1 MAELQKG
8 LEGVIASQT
17 KVSSIIDSQLTY
29 AGYDID
35 DLAQNA
41 EFEEVVFLLWHYRL
55 PNEEELKELKEK
67 LFGYMT
73 LNPRV
78 YSHFKEYATSNVHP
92 MTALRTSVSYIAHF
106 DEHAETESDEQ
117 TMERAIRI
125 QAKIASLVT
134 AYARVREG
142 KGVVKPNS
150 DLNYAGNFLYM
161 LRGELPTDI
170 EVEAFNKALV
180 LHADHEL
187 NASTFTA
194 RCAVSSLSDMY
205 SGIVAAVG
213 SLKGPLHGGANE
225 RVMSMLS
232 EVKSIDEVDNYID
245 KKIENK
251 EKIMGFGHRVYK
263 DGDPRAKYLKEMS
276 RKITAETG
284 QSQLFDISVKIA
296 DKMKEEK
303 GLIAN
308 VDFFSATVY
317 HSMNIEHD
325 LFTPIFAVSRTSGW
339 IAHILE
345 QYRDNRIMR
354 PRAEYI
360 GETDRKYEPIEK
372 R

>member
-1 MAELQKG
+1 MAELQRG
-8 LEGVIASQT
+8 LEGVIAAET
-17 KVSSIIDSQLTY
+17 KISSIIDSQLTY

-35 DLAQNA
+35 DLAENA
-41 EFEEVVFLLWHYRL
+41 QFEEIIFLLWNYRL
-55 PNEEELKELKEK
+55 PTKDELQELKSK
-67 LFGYMT
+67 LYEYMT

-78 YSHFKEYATSNVHP
+78 YKHFEEYVTDKVHP

-106 DEHAETESDEQ
+106 DPDAEDEADEKKY
-117 TMERAIRI
+117 ERAIRI

-134 AYARVREG
+134 AFSRVREG
-142 KGVVKPNS
+142 KEPLKPNS
-150 DLNYAGNFLYM
+150 DLSYAGNFLYM
-161 LRGELPTDI
+161 LKGELPTDI
-170 EVEAFNKALV
+170 EEEAFNKALI

-187 NASTFTA
+187 NASAFTA

-225 RVMSMLS
+225 RVMAMLS
-232 EVKSIDEVDNYID
+232 EVGSLDNVDNYLD
-245 KKIENK
+245 EKIANK

-263 DGDPRAKYLKEMS
+263 EGDPRAKYLREMS
-276 RKITAETG
+276 RKITEETG
-284 QSQLFDISVKIA
+284 QSELYEMSLAIEKR
-296 DKMKEEK
+296 MKEEK
-303 GLIAN
+303 GLIPN

-317 HSMNIEHD
+317 HSMDIPHD

-354 PRAEYI
+354 PRANYI
-360 GETDRKYEPIEK
+360 GETLSLIHI
-372 R
+372 

>member
-1 MAELQKG
+1 MAELQRG
-8 LEGVIASQT
+8 LEGVIAAET
-17 KVSSIIDSQLTY
+17 KISSIIDSQLTY

-35 DLAQNA
+35 DLAENA
-41 EFEEVVFLLWHYRL
+41 QFEEIIFLLWNYRL
-55 PNEEELKELKEK
+55 PTKDELQELKSK
-67 LFGYMT
+67 LYEYMT

-78 YSHFKEYATSNVHP
+78 YKHFEEYVTDKVHP

-106 DEHAETESDEQ
+106 DPDAEDEADEKKY
-117 TMERAIRI
+117 ERAIHI

-134 AYARVREG
+134 AFSRVREG
-142 KGVVKPNS
+142 KEPLKPNS
-150 DLNYAGNFLYM
+150 DLSYAGNFLYM
-161 LRGELPTDI
+161 LKGELPTDI
-170 EVEAFNKALV
+170 EEEAFNKALI

-187 NASTFTA
+187 NASAFTA

-225 RVMSMLS
+225 RVMAMLS
-232 EVKSIDEVDNYID
+232 EVGSLDNVDNYLD
-245 KKIENK
+245 EKIANK

-263 DGDPRAKYLKEMS
+263 EGDPRAKYLREMS
-276 RKITAETG
+276 RKITEETG
-284 QSQLFDISVKIA
+284 QSELYEMSLAIEKR
-296 DKMKEEK
+296 MKEEK
-303 GLIAN
+303 GLIPN

-317 HSMNIEHD
+317 HSMDIPHD

-354 PRAEYI
+354 PRANYI
-360 GETDRKYEPIEK
+360 GETNRKYVPIEE